1 MRLLRRLFLAAA
13 VPLLGLAA
21 FQNWGAVGPDPF
33 APGQDRRL
41 ARLMLQSNPH
51 LIAHKLRHVRESGP
65 FDVLIFGDNATLA
78 LGQAELASHGRVFSM
93 AVPGS
98 SLGGSASLA
107 QSLAAAGALAPTLV
121 VLVENFEHFT
131 QQVQMLPLGQRWPDM
146 ARLLAGSFDDP
157 RVPGR
162 DWLRMA
168 ARLARQEA
176 TLWLLSLSPRTVAEH
191 VSMVFAGLF
200 PVFDPGDQLV
210 WGRFKADGAA
220 GPMTAARP
228 GLPPVPADLPDQPQV
243 LASFIAHDLH
253 RLATLP
259 GRPRVVVAELPLEP
273 AAAAHFNAKA
283 RPAPMALRK
292 AFVEACAR
300 EGLECALAPVLG
312 TSGEPNDWTDYY
324 HPPASAIAPYVDGLL
339 RGKS

>member
-1 MRLLRRLFLAAA
+1 MRLVRRSFLVAAGLLLALAA
-13 VPLLGLAA
+13 V
-21 FQNWGAVGPDPF
+21 QNWGAIGPDPF

-51 LIAHKLRHVRESGP
+51 LIAHKLRHVRDSGP
-65 FDVLIFGDNATLA
+65 FDLLIFGDNATLA
-78 LGQAELASHGRVFSM
+78 LGQAELAGHGRVFSM

-107 QSLAAAGALAPTLV
+107 QALAADGALAPTLV

-131 QQVQMLPLGQRWPDM
+131 QQVQTLPPAQRWPDVV
-146 ARLLAGSFDDP
+146 RLLAGSFSDP

-176 TLWLLSLSPRTVAEH
+176 TLWLQSLRPAVVIEH
-191 VSMVFAGLF
+191 AAMVFAELF
-200 PVFDPGDQLV
+200 PAHDPGDWRV

-220 GPMTAARP
+220 GPMMAARP
-228 GLPPVPADLPDQPQV
+228 GLAAVPADLPDQPQV

-259 GRPRVVVAELPLEP
+259 GRPRVLVIELPLEP
-273 AAAAHFNAKA
+273 AAAAHFMAKA
-283 RPAPMALRK
+283 RPGPTALRRVF
-292 AFVEACAR
+292 AEACAR
-300 EGLECALAPVLG
+300 EGLDCALAPVLG
-312 TSGEPNDWTDYY
+312 PPGEPNDWTDYY
-324 HPPASAIAPYVDGLL
+324 HPPASVIAPYVDGLL
-339 RGKS
+339 QRKS